1 MFLDH
6 CLIVFLLD
14 GGHGGLVDIEQ
25 DSEFSCRLRTV
36 QGLVSLAHG
45 FVLVLADGDFGVLDI
60 GVGIPSGEHDRNAM
74 LLLLDADIGFLGFV
88 EKRINASL
96 VAALVCMKP
105 KNKRVE
111 TACPSTTREERRGWA
126 TLGIEEYAIVLGGIL
141 QCLGNQ
147 LDMLVRGFLFL
158 VILWCHSCFT

>member
-1 MFLDH
+1 
-6 CLIVFLLD
+6 
-14 GGHGGLVDIEQ
+14 
-25 DSEFSCRLRTV
+25 
-36 QGLVSLAHG
+36 
-45 FVLVLADGDFGVLDI
+45 
-60 GVGIPSGEHDRNAM
+60 
-74 LLLLDADIGFLGFV
+74 
-88 EKRINASL
+88 
-96 VAALVCMKP
+96 MKP